1 MAEYTLKYIN
11 HRAECDAEACVNDC
25 EEHYH
30 RQLHLVADQIAANCK
45 RKPVVLLNG
54 PSSSGKTT
62 TNDRLG
68 RILELAGIHAHM
80 ISMDDYY
87 RTSGTYDIPF
97 DEENGVNDL
106 ESPECMDLD
115 LLRDHL
121 TRLVAG
127 EEIMVPRFD
136 FETRTSHRNDRAVQ
150 LHKDEIVMIEGIHAF
165 NPVIMGDLEK
175 HATSVYLSVASVL
188 LTDHN
193 IRVEP
198 HMLRF
203 LAAIRQIVR
212 YHDVTPGSQITW
224 NTAFLAVTGAWK
236 RGGEEEV
243 RFLLEVL
250 NEVTRTPES
259 ELSSEMRKARLN
271 IYQDCNDAFRNLLL
285 GKFGRLPLG
294 FPEDWVYES
303 AFGSSA
309 YRSALASRT
318 EDSPLDHL
326 KDVNVEEL
334 TKLEMDIPS
343 S

>member
-11 HRAECDAEACVNDC
+11 HRAECDAEAFVNDC

-136 FETRTSHRNDRAVQ
+136 FETRTSHRNERAVQ

-193 IRVEP
+193 VRVEP

-203 LAAIRQIVR
+203 LRRAMRDSLFRSSPVEHTLKQWNSVR
-212 YHDVTPGSQITW
+212 
-224 NTAFLAVTGAWK
+224 
-236 RGGEEEV
+236 RGERLYISPYRGQADLTVDTYLPYETKILMQYLSEKLQGEECM
-243 RFLLEVL
+243 LEQADL
-250 NEVTRTPES
+250 AP
-259 ELSSEMRKARLN
+259 LSAILDKVSPIDYKPYM
-271 IYQDCNDAFRNLLL
+271 
-285 GKFGRLPLG
+285 
-294 FPEDWVYES
+294 PEDSVLHE
-303 AFGSSA
+303 FIG
-309 YRSALASRT
+309 
-318 EDSPLDHL
+318 
-326 KDVNVEEL
+326 
-334 TKLEMDIPS
+334 
-343 S
+343 

>member
-11 HRAECDAEACVNDC
+11 HRAECDAEAFVNDC
-25 EEHYH
+25 EEQYH

-68 RILELAGIHAHM
+68 RILELAGIHTHM

-136 FETRTSHRNDRAVQ
+136 FETRTSHRNNRPVQ

-188 LTDHN
+188 LTDRN
-193 IRVEP
+193 VRIEP

-203 LAAIRQIVR
+203 LRRAVRDSLFRSSPVEYTLKQWNSVRRGERLYISPYRGQADLTVDTYLPYETNILMQYLSEKLQVEEKMLEQADLAPLSAILDKVSPID
-212 YHDVTPGSQITW
+212 YKPY
-224 NTAFLAVTGAWK
+224 
-236 RGGEEEV
+236 
-243 RFLLEVL
+243 
-250 NEVTRTPES
+250 
-259 ELSSEMRKARLN
+259 M
-271 IYQDCNDAFRNLLL
+271 
-285 GKFGRLPLG
+285 
-294 FPEDWVYES
+294 PEDSVLHE
-303 AFGSSA
+303 FIG
-309 YRSALASRT
+309 
-318 EDSPLDHL
+318 
-326 KDVNVEEL
+326 
-334 TKLEMDIPS
+334 
-343 S
+343 

>member
-11 HRAECDAEACVNDC
+11 HRAEHDAEAFVHDC
-25 EEHYH
+25 EEGYH

-68 RILELAGIHAHM
+68 RILELAGIHTHM

-136 FETRTSHRNDRAVQ
+136 FETRTSHRNERAVQ

-203 LAAIRQIVR
+203 LRRA
-212 YHDVTPGSQITW
+212 
-224 NTAFLAVTGAWK
+224 
-236 RGGEEEV
+236 
-243 RFLLEVL
+243 
-250 NEVTRTPES
+250 
-259 ELSSEMRKARLN
+259 MRDSL
-271 IYQDCNDAFRNLLL
+271 FRNSPVEYTLKQWNSVRR
-285 GKFGRLPLG
+285 GERLYISPYRGQADLTVDTYLPYETNILMQYLSEKLQDEERMLEQADLAPLSAILDRVSPIDYKPYM
-294 FPEDWVYES
+294 PEDSVLHE
-303 AFGSSA
+303 FIG
-309 YRSALASRT
+309 
-318 EDSPLDHL
+318 
-326 KDVNVEEL
+326 
-334 TKLEMDIPS
+334 
-343 S
+343 

>member
-11 HRAECDAEACVNDC
+11 HRAECDAEAFVNDC

-80 ISMDDYY
+80 VSMDDYY

-97 DEENGVNDL
+97 DKENGVNDL

-136 FETRTSHRNDRAVQ
+136 FETRTSHRNDRPVQ

-203 LAAIRQIVR
+203 LRRAMRDSLFRSSPVEYTLKQWNSVRRGERLYISPYRGQADLTVDTYLPYETNILMQYLSEKLQVEEKMLEQADLAPLSAILDKVSPID
-212 YHDVTPGSQITW
+212 YKPY
-224 NTAFLAVTGAWK
+224 
-236 RGGEEEV
+236 
-243 RFLLEVL
+243 
-250 NEVTRTPES
+250 
-259 ELSSEMRKARLN
+259 M
-271 IYQDCNDAFRNLLL
+271 
-285 GKFGRLPLG
+285 
-294 FPEDWVYES
+294 PEDSVLHE
-303 AFGSSA
+303 FIG
-309 YRSALASRT
+309 
-318 EDSPLDHL
+318 
-326 KDVNVEEL
+326 
-334 TKLEMDIPS
+334 
-343 S
+343 

>member
-11 HRAECDAEACVNDC
+11 HRAECDAEAFVNDC

-45 RKPVVLLNG
+45 RKPIVLLNG

-68 RILELAGIHAHM
+68 RILELAGIHTHM

-97 DEENGVNDL
+97 DKENGVSDL

-136 FETRTSHRNDRAVQ
+136 FETRTSHRNERAVQ

-188 LTDHN
+188 LTDRN
-193 IRVEP
+193 VRIEP

-203 LAAIRQIVR
+203 LRRAMRDSLFRSSPVEYTLKQWNSVR
-212 YHDVTPGSQITW
+212 
-224 NTAFLAVTGAWK
+224 
-236 RGGEEEV
+236 RGERLYISPYRGQADLTVDTYLPYETNILMQSLSEKLQGEECM
-243 RFLLEVL
+243 LEQADL
-250 NEVTRTPES
+250 AP
-259 ELSSEMRKARLN
+259 LSAILDKVSPIDYKPYM
-271 IYQDCNDAFRNLLL
+271 
-285 GKFGRLPLG
+285 
-294 FPEDWVYES
+294 PEDSVLHE
-303 AFGSSA
+303 FIG
-309 YRSALASRT
+309 
-318 EDSPLDHL
+318 
-326 KDVNVEEL
+326 
-334 TKLEMDIPS
+334 
-343 S
+343 

>member
-11 HRAECDAEACVNDC
+11 HRAECDAEAFVNDC

-127 EEIMVPRFD
+127 EEILVPRFD
-136 FETRTSHRNDRAVQ
+136 FETRTSHRNERAVQ

-188 LTDHN
+188 LTDRN
-193 IRVEP
+193 VRIEP

-203 LAAIRQIVR
+203 LRRAMRDSLFRSSPVEYTLKQWNSVR
-212 YHDVTPGSQITW
+212 
-224 NTAFLAVTGAWK
+224 
-236 RGGEEEV
+236 RGERLYISPYRGQADLTVDTYLPYETNILMQYLSEKLQGEECM
-243 RFLLEVL
+243 LEQADL
-250 NEVTRTPES
+250 AP
-259 ELSSEMRKARLN
+259 LSAILDKVSPIDYKPYM
-271 IYQDCNDAFRNLLL
+271 
-285 GKFGRLPLG
+285 
-294 FPEDWVYES
+294 PEDSVLHE
-303 AFGSSA
+303 FIG
-309 YRSALASRT
+309 
-318 EDSPLDHL
+318 
-326 KDVNVEEL
+326 
-334 TKLEMDIPS
+334 
-343 S
+343 

>member
-11 HRAECDAEACVNDC
+11 HRAECDAEAFVNDC

-30 RQLHLVADQIAANCK
+30 RQLHQVADQIAANCK

-136 FETRTSHRNDRAVQ
+136 FETRTSHRNDRPVQ

-188 LTDHN
+188 LTDRN
-193 IRVEP
+193 VRIEP

-203 LAAIRQIVR
+203 LRRA
-212 YHDVTPGSQITW
+212 
-224 NTAFLAVTGAWK
+224 
-236 RGGEEEV
+236 
-243 RFLLEVL
+243 
-250 NEVTRTPES
+250 
-259 ELSSEMRKARLN
+259 MRDSL
-271 IYQDCNDAFRNLLL
+271 FRNSPVEYTLKQWNSVRR
-285 GKFGRLPLG
+285 GERLYISPYRGQADLTVDTYLPYETNILMQYLSEKLQDEEKMLEQADLAPLSAILDKVWPIDYKPYM
-294 FPEDWVYES
+294 PEDSVLHE
-303 AFGSSA
+303 FIG
-309 YRSALASRT
+309 
-318 EDSPLDHL
+318 
-326 KDVNVEEL
+326 
-334 TKLEMDIPS
+334 
-343 S
+343 

>member
-11 HRAECDAEACVNDC
+11 HRAECDAEAFVNDC

-136 FETRTSHRNDRAVQ
+136 FETRTSHRNERAVQ

-193 IRVEP
+193 VRVEP

-203 LAAIRQIVR
+203 LRRAVR
-212 YHDVTPGSQITW
+212 DSLFRSSPVEYTLKQW
-224 NTAFLAVTGAWK
+224 NSVR
-236 RGGEEEV
+236 RGERLYISPYRGQADLTVDTYLPYETNILMQYLSEKLQSEEK
-243 RFLLEVL
+243 LLEQADL
-250 NEVTRTPES
+250 AP
-259 ELSSEMRKARLN
+259 LSAILDKVSPIDYKPYM
-271 IYQDCNDAFRNLLL
+271 
-285 GKFGRLPLG
+285 
-294 FPEDWVYES
+294 PEDSVLHE
-303 AFGSSA
+303 FIG
-309 YRSALASRT
+309 
-318 EDSPLDHL
+318 
-326 KDVNVEEL
+326 
-334 TKLEMDIPS
+334 
-343 S
+343 

>member
-11 HRAECDAEACVNDC
+11 HRAECDAEAFVNDC

-136 FETRTSHRNDRAVQ
+136 FETRTSHRNERAVQ

-203 LAAIRQIVR
+203 LRRAMRDSLFRSSPVEHTLKQWNSVRRGERLYISPYRGQADLTVDTYLPYETNILMQYLSEKLQDEEKMLEQADLAPLSAILDRVSPID
-212 YHDVTPGSQITW
+212 YKPY
-224 NTAFLAVTGAWK
+224 
-236 RGGEEEV
+236 
-243 RFLLEVL
+243 
-250 NEVTRTPES
+250 
-259 ELSSEMRKARLN
+259 M
-271 IYQDCNDAFRNLLL
+271 
-285 GKFGRLPLG
+285 
-294 FPEDWVYES
+294 PEDSVLHE
-303 AFGSSA
+303 FIG
-309 YRSALASRT
+309 
-318 EDSPLDHL
+318 
-326 KDVNVEEL
+326 
-334 TKLEMDIPS
+334 
-343 S
+343 

>member
-11 HRAECDAEACVNDC
+11 HRAECDAEAFVNDC

-45 RKPVVLLNG
+45 RKPIVLING

-68 RILELAGIHAHM
+68 RILELAGIHTHM

-136 FETRTSHRNDRAVQ
+136 FETRTSHRNERAVQ

-188 LTDHN
+188 LTDRN
-193 IRVEP
+193 VRVEP

-203 LAAIRQIVR
+203 LRRAMRDSLFRSSPVEYTLKQWNSVR
-212 YHDVTPGSQITW
+212 
-224 NTAFLAVTGAWK
+224 
-236 RGGEEEV
+236 RGERLYISPYRGQADLTVDTYLPYETNILMQYLSEKLQGEECM
-243 RFLLEVL
+243 LEQADL
-250 NEVTRTPES
+250 AP
-259 ELSSEMRKARLN
+259 LSAILDKVSPIDYKPYM
-271 IYQDCNDAFRNLLL
+271 
-285 GKFGRLPLG
+285 
-294 FPEDWVYES
+294 PEDSVLHE
-303 AFGSSA
+303 FIG
-309 YRSALASRT
+309 
-318 EDSPLDHL
+318 
-326 KDVNVEEL
+326 
-334 TKLEMDIPS
+334 
-343 S
+343 

>member
-11 HRAECDAEACVNDC
+11 HRAECDAEAFVNDC

-45 RKPVVLLNG
+45 RKPIVLLNG

-68 RILELAGIHAHM
+68 RILELAGIHTHM

-97 DEENGVNDL
+97 DKENGVSDL

-136 FETRTSHRNDRAVQ
+136 FETRTSHRNERAVQ

-188 LTDHN
+188 LTDRN
-193 IRVEP
+193 VRVEP

-203 LAAIRQIVR
+203 LRRAMRDSLFRNSPVEYTLKQWNSVR
-212 YHDVTPGSQITW
+212 
-224 NTAFLAVTGAWK
+224 
-236 RGGEEEV
+236 RGERLYISPYRGQADLTVDTYLPYETNILMQYLGEKLQGEECM
-243 RFLLEVL
+243 LEQADL
-250 NEVTRTPES
+250 AP
-259 ELSSEMRKARLN
+259 LSAILDRVSPIDYKPYM
-271 IYQDCNDAFRNLLL
+271 
-285 GKFGRLPLG
+285 
-294 FPEDWVYES
+294 PEDSVLHE
-303 AFGSSA
+303 FIG
-309 YRSALASRT
+309 
-318 EDSPLDHL
+318 
-326 KDVNVEEL
+326 
-334 TKLEMDIPS
+334 
-343 S
+343 

>member
-11 HRAECDAEACVNDC
+11 HRAECDAEAFVNDC
-25 EEHYH
+25 EEQYH

-127 EEIMVPRFD
+127 EEILVPRFD
-136 FETRTSHRNDRAVQ
+136 FETRTSHRNERAVQ

-203 LAAIRQIVR
+203 LRRAMRDSLFRSSPVEYTLKQWNSVRRGERLYISPYRGQADLTVDTYLPYETNILMQYLSEKLQDEERMLEQADLAPLSAILDRVSPID
-212 YHDVTPGSQITW
+212 YKPY
-224 NTAFLAVTGAWK
+224 
-236 RGGEEEV
+236 
-243 RFLLEVL
+243 
-250 NEVTRTPES
+250 
-259 ELSSEMRKARLN
+259 M
-271 IYQDCNDAFRNLLL
+271 
-285 GKFGRLPLG
+285 
-294 FPEDWVYES
+294 PEDSVLHE
-303 AFGSSA
+303 FIG
-309 YRSALASRT
+309 
-318 EDSPLDHL
+318 
-326 KDVNVEEL
+326 
-334 TKLEMDIPS
+334 
-343 S
+343 

>member
-11 HRAECDAEACVNDC
+11 HRAECDAEAFVNDC

-68 RILELAGIHAHM
+68 RILELAGIHTHM

-106 ESPECMDLD
+106 ESPECMDLN

-188 LTDHN
+188 LTDRN
-193 IRVEP
+193 VRVEP

-203 LAAIRQIVR
+203 LRRAMRDSLFRSSPVEYTLKQWNSVRRGERLYISPYRGQADLTVDTYLPYETNILMQYLSEKLQSEERMLEQADLAPLSAILDRVSPID
-212 YHDVTPGSQITW
+212 YKPY
-224 NTAFLAVTGAWK
+224 
-236 RGGEEEV
+236 
-243 RFLLEVL
+243 
-250 NEVTRTPES
+250 
-259 ELSSEMRKARLN
+259 M
-271 IYQDCNDAFRNLLL
+271 
-285 GKFGRLPLG
+285 
-294 FPEDWVYES
+294 PEDSVLHE
-303 AFGSSA
+303 FIG
-309 YRSALASRT
+309 
-318 EDSPLDHL
+318 
-326 KDVNVEEL
+326 
-334 TKLEMDIPS
+334 
-343 S
+343 

>member
-11 HRAECDAEACVNDC
+11 HRAEHDAEAFVHDC
-25 EEHYH
+25 EEGYH

-45 RKPVVLLNG
+45 RKPIVLING

-62 TNDRLG
+62 TNDRIG

-127 EEIMVPRFD
+127 EEILVPRFD

-165 NPVIMGDLEK
+165 NPVIMGELEK
-175 HATSVYLSVASVL
+175 HATSVYLSVASVI
-188 LTDHN
+188 LTDRN
-193 IRVEP
+193 VRVEP
-198 HMLRF
+198 YMLRF
-203 LAAIRQIVR
+203 LRRAVR
-212 YHDVTPGSQITW
+212 DSLFRCTSIEHTLKQW
-224 NTAFLAVTGAWK
+224 NSVR
-236 RGGEEEV
+236 RGERLYISPYRGQADLMVDTYLPYETNILMQHIGRALHGEEEA
-243 RFLLEVL
+243 LERADL
-250 NEVTRTPES
+250 
-259 ELSSEMRKARLN
+259 A
-271 IYQDCNDAFRNLLL
+271 
-285 GKFGRLPLG
+285 PLG
-294 FPEDWVYES
+294 SILDVVSPIDYKPYMPEDSVLHE
-303 AFGSSA
+303 FIG
-309 YRSALASRT
+309 
-318 EDSPLDHL
+318 
-326 KDVNVEEL
+326 
-334 TKLEMDIPS
+334 
-343 S
+343 

>member
-11 HRAECDAEACVNDC
+11 HRAECDAEAFVNDC

-136 FETRTSHRNDRAVQ
+136 FETRTSHRNERAVQ

-188 LTDHN
+188 FTDRN
-193 IRVEP
+193 VRVEP

-203 LAAIRQIVR
+203 LRRAMRDSLFRSSPVEYTLKQWNSVRRGERLYISPYRGQADLTVDTYLPYETNILMQYLSEKLQVEEKMLEQADLAPLSAILDKVSPID
-212 YHDVTPGSQITW
+212 YKPY
-224 NTAFLAVTGAWK
+224 
-236 RGGEEEV
+236 
-243 RFLLEVL
+243 
-250 NEVTRTPES
+250 
-259 ELSSEMRKARLN
+259 M
-271 IYQDCNDAFRNLLL
+271 
-285 GKFGRLPLG
+285 
-294 FPEDWVYES
+294 PEDSVLHE
-303 AFGSSA
+303 FIG
-309 YRSALASRT
+309 
-318 EDSPLDHL
+318 
-326 KDVNVEEL
+326 
-334 TKLEMDIPS
+334 
-343 S
+343 

>member
-11 HRAECDAEACVNDC
+11 HRAECDAEAFVNDC
-25 EEHYH
+25 EEQYH

-136 FETRTSHRNDRAVQ
+136 FETRTSHRNDRPVQ

-203 LAAIRQIVR
+203 LRRAMRDSLFRSSPVEYTLKQWNSVRRGERLYISPYRGQADLTVDTYLPYETNILMQYLSEKLQVEEKMLEQADLAPLSAILDKVSPID
-212 YHDVTPGSQITW
+212 YKPY
-224 NTAFLAVTGAWK
+224 
-236 RGGEEEV
+236 
-243 RFLLEVL
+243 
-250 NEVTRTPES
+250 
-259 ELSSEMRKARLN
+259 M
-271 IYQDCNDAFRNLLL
+271 
-285 GKFGRLPLG
+285 
-294 FPEDWVYES
+294 PEDSVLHE
-303 AFGSSA
+303 FIG
-309 YRSALASRT
+309 
-318 EDSPLDHL
+318 
-326 KDVNVEEL
+326 
-334 TKLEMDIPS
+334 
-343 S
+343 

>member
-11 HRAECDAEACVNDC
+11 HRAECDAEAFVNDC

-45 RKPVVLLNG
+45 RKPVVLLTG

-136 FETRTSHRNDRAVQ
+136 FETRTSHRNERAVQ

-188 LTDHN
+188 LTDRN
-193 IRVEP
+193 VRVEP

-203 LAAIRQIVR
+203 LRRAMRDSLFRSSPVEYTLKQWNSVR
-212 YHDVTPGSQITW
+212 
-224 NTAFLAVTGAWK
+224 
-236 RGGEEEV
+236 RGERLYISPYRGQADLTVDTYLPYETNILMQYLSEKLQSEEK
-243 RFLLEVL
+243 LLEQADL
-250 NEVTRTPES
+250 AP
-259 ELSSEMRKARLN
+259 LSAILDKVSPIDYKPYM
-271 IYQDCNDAFRNLLL
+271 
-285 GKFGRLPLG
+285 
-294 FPEDWVYES
+294 PEDSVLHE
-303 AFGSSA
+303 FIG
-309 YRSALASRT
+309 
-318 EDSPLDHL
+318 
-326 KDVNVEEL
+326 
-334 TKLEMDIPS
+334 
-343 S
+343 

>member
-11 HRAECDAEACVNDC
+11 HRAGCDAEAFVNDC

-68 RILELAGIHAHM
+68 RILELAGIHTHM

-136 FETRTSHRNDRAVQ
+136 FETRTSHRNERAVQ

-188 LTDHN
+188 LTDRN
-193 IRVEP
+193 VRIEP

-203 LAAIRQIVR
+203 LRRA
-212 YHDVTPGSQITW
+212 
-224 NTAFLAVTGAWK
+224 
-236 RGGEEEV
+236 
-243 RFLLEVL
+243 
-250 NEVTRTPES
+250 
-259 ELSSEMRKARLN
+259 MRDSL
-271 IYQDCNDAFRNLLL
+271 FRNSPVEYTLKQWNSVRR
-285 GKFGRLPLG
+285 GERLYISPYRGQADLTVDTYLPYETNILMQYLSEKLQVEEKMLEQADLAPLSAILDKVSPIDYKPYM
-294 FPEDWVYES
+294 PEDSVLHE
-303 AFGSSA
+303 FIG
-309 YRSALASRT
+309 
-318 EDSPLDHL
+318 
-326 KDVNVEEL
+326 
-334 TKLEMDIPS
+334 
-343 S
+343 

>member
-11 HRAECDAEACVNDC
+11 HRAECDAEAFVNDC

-68 RILELAGIHAHM
+68 RILELAGIHTHM

-136 FETRTSHRNDRAVQ
+136 FETRTSHRNERAVQ

-188 LTDHN
+188 LTDRN
-193 IRVEP
+193 VRVEP

-203 LAAIRQIVR
+203 LRRAMRDSLFRSSPVEYTLKQWNSVRRGERLYISPYRGQADLTVDTYLPYETNILMQYLGERLQDEEKMLKQADLAPLSAILDKVSPID
-212 YHDVTPGSQITW
+212 YKPY
-224 NTAFLAVTGAWK
+224 
-236 RGGEEEV
+236 
-243 RFLLEVL
+243 
-250 NEVTRTPES
+250 
-259 ELSSEMRKARLN
+259 M
-271 IYQDCNDAFRNLLL
+271 
-285 GKFGRLPLG
+285 
-294 FPEDWVYES
+294 PEDSVLHE
-303 AFGSSA
+303 FIG
-309 YRSALASRT
+309 
-318 EDSPLDHL
+318 
-326 KDVNVEEL
+326 
-334 TKLEMDIPS
+334 
-343 S
+343 

>member
-11 HRAECDAEACVNDC
+11 HRAECDAEAFVNDC

-45 RKPVVLLNG
+45 RKPIVLLNG

-97 DEENGVNDL
+97 DKENGVNDL

-136 FETRTSHRNDRAVQ
+136 FETRTSHRNERAVQ

-188 LTDHN
+188 LTDRN
-193 IRVEP
+193 VRIEP

-203 LAAIRQIVR
+203 LRRAMRDSLFRSSPVEYTLKQWNSVRRGERLYISPYRGQADLTVDTYLPYETNILMQYLSEKLQDEEKMLEQADLAPLSAILDKVSPID
-212 YHDVTPGSQITW
+212 YKPY
-224 NTAFLAVTGAWK
+224 
-236 RGGEEEV
+236 
-243 RFLLEVL
+243 
-250 NEVTRTPES
+250 
-259 ELSSEMRKARLN
+259 M
-271 IYQDCNDAFRNLLL
+271 
-285 GKFGRLPLG
+285 
-294 FPEDWVYES
+294 PEDSVLHE
-303 AFGSSA
+303 FIG
-309 YRSALASRT
+309 
-318 EDSPLDHL
+318 
-326 KDVNVEEL
+326 
-334 TKLEMDIPS
+334 
-343 S
+343 

>member
-11 HRAECDAEACVNDC
+11 HRAECDAEAFVNDC

-97 DEENGVNDL
+97 DKENGVSDL

-136 FETRTSHRNDRAVQ
+136 FETRTSHRNERAVQ

-188 LTDHN
+188 LTDRN
-193 IRVEP
+193 VRIEP

-203 LAAIRQIVR
+203 LRRAMRDSLFRSSPVEYTLKQWNSVRRGERLYISPYRGQADLTVDTYLPYETNILMQYLSEKLQSEEKLLKQADLAPLSAILDKVSPID
-212 YHDVTPGSQITW
+212 YKPY
-224 NTAFLAVTGAWK
+224 
-236 RGGEEEV
+236 
-243 RFLLEVL
+243 
-250 NEVTRTPES
+250 
-259 ELSSEMRKARLN
+259 M
-271 IYQDCNDAFRNLLL
+271 
-285 GKFGRLPLG
+285 
-294 FPEDWVYES
+294 PEDSVLHE
-303 AFGSSA
+303 FIG
-309 YRSALASRT
+309 
-318 EDSPLDHL
+318 
-326 KDVNVEEL
+326 
-334 TKLEMDIPS
+334 
-343 S
+343 

>member
-11 HRAECDAEACVNDC
+11 HRAECDAEAFVNDC

-97 DEENGVNDL
+97 DKENGVNDL

-136 FETRTSHRNDRAVQ
+136 FETRTSHRNERAVQ

-203 LAAIRQIVR
+203 LRRAMRDSLFRSSPVEYTLKQWNSVRRGERLYISPYRGQADLTVDTYLPYETNILMQYLSEKLQVEEKMLEQADLAPLSAILDKVSPID
-212 YHDVTPGSQITW
+212 YKPY
-224 NTAFLAVTGAWK
+224 
-236 RGGEEEV
+236 
-243 RFLLEVL
+243 
-250 NEVTRTPES
+250 
-259 ELSSEMRKARLN
+259 M
-271 IYQDCNDAFRNLLL
+271 
-285 GKFGRLPLG
+285 
-294 FPEDWVYES
+294 PEDSVLHE
-303 AFGSSA
+303 FIG
-309 YRSALASRT
+309 
-318 EDSPLDHL
+318 
-326 KDVNVEEL
+326 
-334 TKLEMDIPS
+334 
-343 S
+343 

>member
-11 HRAECDAEACVNDC
+11 HRAECDAEAFVNDC

-30 RQLHLVADQIAANCK
+30 CQLHLVADQIAANCK

-68 RILELAGIHAHM
+68 RILELAGIHTHM

-136 FETRTSHRNDRAVQ
+136 FETRTSHRNERAVQ

-203 LAAIRQIVR
+203 LRRAMRDSLFRSSPVEYTLKQWNSVRRGERLYISPYRGQADLTVDTYLPYETNILMQYLSEKLQDEEKMLEQTDLAPLSAILDRVSPID
-212 YHDVTPGSQITW
+212 YKPY
-224 NTAFLAVTGAWK
+224 
-236 RGGEEEV
+236 
-243 RFLLEVL
+243 
-250 NEVTRTPES
+250 
-259 ELSSEMRKARLN
+259 M
-271 IYQDCNDAFRNLLL
+271 
-285 GKFGRLPLG
+285 
-294 FPEDWVYES
+294 PEDSVLHE
-303 AFGSSA
+303 FIG
-309 YRSALASRT
+309 
-318 EDSPLDHL
+318 
-326 KDVNVEEL
+326 
-334 TKLEMDIPS
+334 
-343 S
+343 

>member
-11 HRAECDAEACVNDC
+11 HRAECDAEAFVNDC

-45 RKPVVLLNG
+45 RKPIVLING

-136 FETRTSHRNDRAVQ
+136 FETRTSHRNERAVQ

-188 LTDHN
+188 LTDRN
-193 IRVEP
+193 VRVEP

-203 LAAIRQIVR
+203 LRRAMRDSLFRSSPVEYTLKQWNSVRRGERLYISPYRGQADLTVDTYLPYETNILMQYLSEKLQVEEKMLEQADLAPLSAILDKVSPID
-212 YHDVTPGSQITW
+212 YKPY
-224 NTAFLAVTGAWK
+224 
-236 RGGEEEV
+236 
-243 RFLLEVL
+243 
-250 NEVTRTPES
+250 
-259 ELSSEMRKARLN
+259 M
-271 IYQDCNDAFRNLLL
+271 
-285 GKFGRLPLG
+285 
-294 FPEDWVYES
+294 PEDSVLHE
-303 AFGSSA
+303 FIG
-309 YRSALASRT
+309 
-318 EDSPLDHL
+318 
-326 KDVNVEEL
+326 
-334 TKLEMDIPS
+334 
-343 S
+343 

>member
-11 HRAECDAEACVNDC
+11 HRAECDAEAFVNDC

-68 RILELAGIHAHM
+68 RILELAGIHTHM

-136 FETRTSHRNDRAVQ
+136 FETRTSHRNDRPVQ

-193 IRVEP
+193 VRVEP

-203 LAAIRQIVR
+203 LRRAVR
-212 YHDVTPGSQITW
+212 DSLFRSSPVEYTLKQW
-224 NTAFLAVTGAWK
+224 NSVR
-236 RGGEEEV
+236 RGERLYISPYRGQADLTVDTYLPYETNILMQYLSEKLQSEEK
-243 RFLLEVL
+243 LLEQADL
-250 NEVTRTPES
+250 AP
-259 ELSSEMRKARLN
+259 LSAILDKVSPIDYKPYM
-271 IYQDCNDAFRNLLL
+271 
-285 GKFGRLPLG
+285 
-294 FPEDWVYES
+294 PEDSVLHE
-303 AFGSSA
+303 FIG
-309 YRSALASRT
+309 
-318 EDSPLDHL
+318 
-326 KDVNVEEL
+326 
-334 TKLEMDIPS
+334 
-343 S
+343 

>member
-11 HRAECDAEACVNDC
+11 HRAECDAEAFVNDC

-203 LAAIRQIVR
+203 LRRAMRDSLFRSSPVEYTLKQWNSVR
-212 YHDVTPGSQITW
+212 
-224 NTAFLAVTGAWK
+224 
-236 RGGEEEV
+236 RGERLYISPYRGQADLTVDTYLPYETNILMQYLSEKLQSEEK
-243 RFLLEVL
+243 LLEQADL
-250 NEVTRTPES
+250 AP
-259 ELSSEMRKARLN
+259 LSAILDKVSPIDYKPYM
-271 IYQDCNDAFRNLLL
+271 
-285 GKFGRLPLG
+285 
-294 FPEDWVYES
+294 PEDSVLHE
-303 AFGSSA
+303 FIG
-309 YRSALASRT
+309 
-318 EDSPLDHL
+318 
-326 KDVNVEEL
+326 
-334 TKLEMDIPS
+334 
-343 S
+343 

>member
-11 HRAECDAEACVNDC
+11 HRAECDAEAFVNDC
-25 EEHYH
+25 EEQYH

-136 FETRTSHRNDRAVQ
+136 FETRTSHRNERAVQ

-188 LTDHN
+188 LTDRN
-193 IRVEP
+193 VRVEP

-203 LAAIRQIVR
+203 LRRA
-212 YHDVTPGSQITW
+212 
-224 NTAFLAVTGAWK
+224 
-236 RGGEEEV
+236 
-243 RFLLEVL
+243 
-250 NEVTRTPES
+250 
-259 ELSSEMRKARLN
+259 MRDSL
-271 IYQDCNDAFRNLLL
+271 FRNSPVEYTLKQWNSVRR
-285 GKFGRLPLG
+285 GERLYISPYRGQADLTVDTYLPYETNILMQYLSEKLQVEEKMLEQADLAPLSAILDRVSPIDYKPYM
-294 FPEDWVYES
+294 PEDSVLHE
-303 AFGSSA
+303 FIG
-309 YRSALASRT
+309 
-318 EDSPLDHL
+318 
-326 KDVNVEEL
+326 
-334 TKLEMDIPS
+334 
-343 S
+343 

>member
-11 HRAECDAEACVNDC
+11 HRAECDAEAFVNDC

-30 RQLHLVADQIAANCK
+30 RQLHLVADQIVANCK

-97 DEENGVNDL
+97 DKENGVSDL

-136 FETRTSHRNDRAVQ
+136 FETRTSHRNERAVQ

-188 LTDHN
+188 LTDRN
-193 IRVEP
+193 VRIEP

-203 LAAIRQIVR
+203 LRRAMRDSLFRNSPVEYTLKQWNSVR
-212 YHDVTPGSQITW
+212 
-224 NTAFLAVTGAWK
+224 
-236 RGGEEEV
+236 RGERLYISPYRGQADLTVDTYLPYETNILMQYLSEKLQGEECM
-243 RFLLEVL
+243 LEQADL
-250 NEVTRTPES
+250 AP
-259 ELSSEMRKARLN
+259 LSAILDKVSPIDYKPYM
-271 IYQDCNDAFRNLLL
+271 
-285 GKFGRLPLG
+285 
-294 FPEDWVYES
+294 PEDSVLHE
-303 AFGSSA
+303 FIG
-309 YRSALASRT
+309 
-318 EDSPLDHL
+318 
-326 KDVNVEEL
+326 
-334 TKLEMDIPS
+334 
-343 S
+343 